1 MMAWHALGDY
11 YAGGLL
17 VNPGW
22 GSVPHPSQAQ
32 SSMPPE
38 VVFKDPGFAILCY
51 EKSAE
56 YGVAESHYKLAQL
69 W

>member
-17 VNPGW
+17 LHPGW
-22 GSVPHPSQAQ
+22 GIPHPPQIQ
-32 SSMPPE
+32 SSIPPE
-38 VVFKDPGFAILCY
+38 IVFKDPGFAILCY

-56 YGVAESHYKLAQL
+56 YGVTESHYKLAQL